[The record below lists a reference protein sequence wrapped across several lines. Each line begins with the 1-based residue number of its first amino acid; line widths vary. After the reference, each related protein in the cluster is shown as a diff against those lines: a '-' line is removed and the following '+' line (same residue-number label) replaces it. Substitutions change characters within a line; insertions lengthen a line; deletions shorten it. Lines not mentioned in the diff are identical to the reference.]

1 MSTNLMKELSELQKK
16 SVKYDNIKER
26 YMEHASK
33 LKEIIK
39 MSQELLTEIDPASGV
54 GRGRSSS
61 GVNFQ
66 ELATESYQ
74 KMLEGVQISSN
85 LLAQTY
91 PNLDNKAILYLMK
104 TIQDKYKGKILKR
117 KEGIRVFLY
126 VQKEI

>member
-1 MSTNLMKELSELQKK
+1 MKELSELQKK
-16 SVKYDNIKER
+16 SVKYDNLKER

-39 MSQELLTEIDPASGV
+39 MSQELLNEIDPASSV
-54 GRGRSSS
+54 GRARSSS

-74 KMLEGVQISSN
+74 KMLDGVQISSN

-91 PNLDNKAILYLMK
+91 PHLDSKAILYLMK
-104 TIQDKYKGKILKR
+104 TIKDKYKGKILKR